1 MGEENQ
7 QHEATSRTGQ
17 EVKPLKVAVNER
29 GNRIG
34 FSHHN
39 ARIPDE
45 VVNRI
50 RDLHERDGIGY
61 RRLAAMFR
69 LNLSTVKK
77 LARYERRGQIPA
89 RWQAPQPPRS
99 RSSASRTD

>member
-7 QHEATSRTGQ
+7 QHQATSRTGQ
-17 EVKPLKVAVNER
+17 EARPLKVAVNER

-39 ARIPDE
+39 ARIPDD

-50 RDLHERDGIGY
+50 RDLHERDGVGY

-77 LARYERRGQIPA
+77 IARYERRGQIPA
-89 RWQAPQPPRS
+89 RWQAPKPPRS
-99 RSSASRTD
+99 RSQASGTD